1 MTNLQLRHS
10 LFALS
15 LALSGALLTF
25 SAAASPAA
33 SEPSAPAAEM
43 VAVSDAAYP
52 KTALVAGETLQLNG
66 AGLRKILFIEVY
78 AAALYVPAPASDPAQ
93 IMNEAGPRRVALT
106 LMRDVSGEDFIE
118 ALEEGLNDNLTP
130 EKKTAIEKD
139 IERLK
144 AIMTAIGDV
153 KKGDAVNFDYS
164 PETGTTVR
172 RNGELIGS
180 PIAGKALYD
189 AVLAIW
195 LGEKPIDAGLKKSL
209 LGPAR

>member
-1 MTNLQLRHS
+1 MTNHRLRPSH
-10 LFALS
+10 FALA
-15 LALSGALLTF
+15 LALSGALLAF
-25 SAAASPAA
+25 SASAAP
-33 SEPSAPAAEM
+33 EPSTPAAEM

-52 KTALVAGETLQLNG
+52 KSASVAGETLELNG

-78 AAALYVPAPASDPAQ
+78 AAALYVPSPASDPAQ
-93 IMNEAGPRRVALT
+93 IMAEEGPRRVALT

-130 EKKTAIEKD
+130 EKKAAIEKD
-139 IERLK
+139 IESLK

-153 KKGDAVNFDYS
+153 KKGDAVDFDYA
-164 PETGTTVR
+164 PDTGTTVR
-172 RNGELIGS
+172 RNGELVGS

-195 LGEKPIDAGLKKSL
+195 LGDKPIDGGLKKSL
-209 LGPAR
+209 LGPVR